1 MKNILFTIILTSLF
15 CVQLLAQSNSINS
28 VKSEEQLVNG
38 TKAKI
43 INNNLIQAVPNEII
57 IHNTSIN
64 SNNTKP
70 VKPIKKKNSKYAI
83 KKDD

>member
-57 IHNTSIN
+57 IHNTFIN